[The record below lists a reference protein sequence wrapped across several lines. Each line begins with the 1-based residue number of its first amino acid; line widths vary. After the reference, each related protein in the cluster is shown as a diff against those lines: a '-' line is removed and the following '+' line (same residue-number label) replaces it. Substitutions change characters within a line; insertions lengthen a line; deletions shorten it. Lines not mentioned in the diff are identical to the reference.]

1 MPPFCAIDV
10 AATPAAAPWRAATRR
25 HVRGV
30 APLDVGAGLKA
41 SAASLAAL
49 QLQGPATA
57 SLRARRPQGDATA
70 CLLDLGGRSGLGDQ
84 LAFGLAVACA
94 CR

>member
-10 AATPAAAPWRAATRR
+10 AEAPAAAPRRAATRR
-25 HVRGV
+25 MNHCA

-57 SLRARRPQGDATA
+57 SLRARRPPGDATA
-70 CLLDLGGRSGLGDQ
+70 CLLDRGGRSGLGDQ